1 MFGNMDDNYTFSDS
15 ERAYLHQM
23 LDYLLDRG
31 FMSGKV
37 ETSRLGPNIEDGHGY
52 KETKYL
58 VKIEV
63 KKDIIYS
70 VF

>member
-1 MFGNMDDNYTFSDS
+1 MDSNYTFSDS
-15 ERAYLHQM
+15 ERARLHQM

-31 FMSGKV
+31 LMSGEVK
-37 ETSRLGPNIEDGHGY
+37 TSRSGPNIEDGHGY
-52 KETKYL
+52 TETKYL